1 MSQPAPLPWPPL
13 SAAPIRPEPAGPVA
27 AGPTEV
33 SEQQA
38 AAARGEKRRRAIE
51 QRRRSFLRMV
61 SHELRTPLNTVIGF
75 SEIIACE
82 LYGPLGAPQ
91 YKEYAELVRQSGHR
105 LLKLVNQVIEIA
117 RLEDGVVDL
126 DLRPESIEHAID
138 DVLGSLK
145 DDIATRA
152 VRIVVE
158 GRTTLPV
165 AFADGRGLRTILMNL
180 LQNAIAHSP
189 PGSTIA
195 IRCRR
200 SGAPETLVDIEIEDN
215 GPGVE
220 TGLLPRMLQPFEQGG
235 EALTRSTEGA
245 GLGLPITRLLARAM
259 HGQLRLRSAPG
270 EGFTAIV
277 TLPAA

>member
-1 MSQPAPLPWPPL
+1 MSQPAPMHWPVL
-13 SAAPIRPEPAGPVA
+13 SADGSEPEPAA
-27 AGPTEV
+27 LAG
-33 SEQQA
+33 QQA
-38 AAARGEKRRRAIE
+38 AAARGDKRRRAIE
-51 QRRRSFLRMV
+51 ARRRSFLRMV

-117 RLEDGVVDL
+117 RLEDGVVEM

-138 DVLGSLK
+138 DVIGSLK
-145 DDIATRA
+145 DEIAARN
-152 VRIVVE
+152 VKIRIE
-158 GRTTLPV
+158 DRDRLP
-165 AFADGRGLRTILMNL
+165 AALADGRGLRNILMNL

-189 PGSTIA
+189 PDGVIV
-195 IRCRR
+195 IRCNRTA
-200 SGAPETLVDIEIEDN
+200 APEPHVDIEIEDH

-220 TGLLPRMLQPFEQGG
+220 AALLPRMLQPFEQGG
-235 EALTRSTEGA
+235 DALTRSTEGA

-259 HGQLRLRSAPG
+259 HGHLRLRSAAG
-270 EGFTAIV
+270 AGFTATV

>member
-1 MSQPAPLPWPPL
+1 MSQPAPLPWPLQTTPT
-13 SAAPIRPEPAGPVA
+13 PATVVPD
-27 AGPTEV
+27 
-33 SEQQA
+33 A
-38 AAARGEKRRRAIE
+38 AAAAASGADTRGEKRRRAIE

-126 DLRPESIEHAID
+126 DLRAEQVDHAID

-145 DDIATRA
+145 DEIAARQ
-152 VRIVVE
+152 VRITVE
-158 GRTTLPV
+158 DRQSLP
-165 AFADGRGLRTILMNL
+165 AACADGRGLRTVLLNL
-180 LQNAIAHSP
+180 LQNAVAHSP
-189 PGSTIA
+189 QGGLVTL
-195 IRCRR
+195 RCRR
-200 SGAPETLVDIEIEDN
+200 ALATVEIEIEDN

-220 TGLLPRMLQPFEQGG
+220 SSQLPRLMRPFEQGG
-235 EALTRSTEGA
+235 DALTRSVEGA
-245 GLGLPITRLLARAM
+245 GLGLPITQLLVRAM
-259 HGQLRLRSAPG
+259 HGQLRLRSDLGA
-270 EGFTAIV
+270 GFTAIV
-277 TLPAA
+277 ALPAA

>member
-1 MSQPAPLPWPPL
+1 MSQPAHLPWPIE
-13 SAAPIRPEPAGPVA
+13 AAPPESASAPVSDA
-27 AGPTEV
+27 ARL
-33 SEQQA
+33 
-38 AAARGEKRRRAIE
+38 RGEKRRRALDA
-51 QRRRSFLRMV
+51 RRRSFLRMV

-126 DLRPESIEHAID
+126 DLRPESLEHAID
-138 DVLGSLK
+138 DALVTLGDEIAAKSL
-145 DDIATRA
+145 R
-152 VRIVVE
+152 VIVAE
-158 GRTTLPV
+158 RETLPAV
-165 AFADGRGLRTILMNL
+165 IADSRGLRTALQNL
-180 LQNAIAHSP
+180 LHNAVTHSPVGGLISIGAIAGP
-189 PGSTIA
+189 RGVD
-195 IRCRR
+195 
-200 SGAPETLVDIEIEDN
+200 LVVSDR

-220 TGLLPRMLQPFEQGG
+220 SAALPRLLRPFEQGG
-235 EALTRSTEGA
+235 DALTRSNEGV
-245 GLGLPITRLLARAM
+245 GLGLPISALLVRAM
-259 HGQLRLRSAPG
+259 QGQLRLKSRPG